1 MRFTGLRIVI
11 SRHGPAQ
18 RNIQM
23 GRRLEFGWALNQYE
37 QRQDECGFK
46 VQKRRFRGGK
56 NNRTQELHK
65 GNLAANCIKTPKTA
79 RNLLS

>member
-1 MRFTGLRIVI
+1 MRFMGLRLVI
-11 SRHGPAQ
+11 SWHGPA
-18 RNIQM
+18 RRHIQM
-23 GRRLEFGWALNQYE
+23 GRRLEFGWALNHYK

-56 NNRTQELHK
+56 SNRKQELHQ
-65 GNLAANCIKTPKTA
+65 GNLASNCIKTPKTA